1 MTDITNA
8 ATNTSLNAK
17 INEVTGKIPS
27 IINLTT
33 TSAGLTTVQNKI
45 PNVSDLDKKAD
56 YDAKISEMENK
67 YFTTYD
73 YNKFTNNIL
82 FDTKITLK
90 LVNEFNL
97 NRKIKTT
104 TIKI

>member
-8 ATNTSLNAK
+8 ATNASLNAK

-33 TSAGLTTVQNKI
+33 SAGLTTVQNKI
-45 PNVSDLDKKAD
+45 LNVSDLAKKAD

-82 FDTKITLK
+82 LDTKITQK
-90 LVNEFNL
+90 N
-97 NRKIKTT
+97 
-104 TIKI
+104 

>member
-45 PNVSDLDKKAD
+45 PNVSDLVKKAD
-56 YDAKISEMENK
+56 YDAKIQK
-67 YFTTYD
+67 L
-73 YNKFTNNIL
+73 KINIL
-82 FDTKITLK
+82 LIMITISSLIIYY
-90 LVNEFNL
+90 LIQ
-97 NRKIKTT
+97 R
-104 TIKI
+104 

>member
-8 ATNTSLNAK
+8 ATNASLNAK

-33 TSAGLTTVQNKI
+33 SAGLTTVQNKI
-45 PNVSDLDKKAD
+45 PNVSDLVKKAD

-82 FDTKITLK
+82 FDTKITQK
-90 LVNEFNL
+90 S
-97 NRKIKTT
+97 
-104 TIKI
+104 

>member
-8 ATNTSLNAK
+8 ATNASLNAK

-33 TSAGLTTVQNKI
+33 SAGLTTVQNKI
-45 PNVSDLDKKAD
+45 LNVSDLAKKAD

-82 FDTKITLK
+82 FDTKITQK
-90 LVNEFNL
+90 S
-97 NRKIKTT
+97 
-104 TIKI
+104 

>member
-45 PNVSDLDKKAD
+45 PNVSDLVKKAD
-56 YDAKISEMENK
+56 YDAKIQK
-67 YFTTYD
+67 W
-73 YNKFTNNIL
+73 KINIL
-82 FDTKITLK
+82 LLMITISSLIIYY
-90 LVNEFNL
+90 LIQ
-97 NRKIKTT
+97 R
-104 TIKI
+104 

>member
-33 TSAGLTTVQNKI
+33 SAGLTTVQNKI
-45 PNVSDLDKKAD
+45 LNVSDLAKKAD

-82 FDTKITLK
+82 FDTKITQK
-90 LVNEFNL
+90 S
-97 NRKIKTT
+97 
-104 TIKI
+104 

>member
-8 ATNTSLNAK
+8 ATNASLNAK

-33 TSAGLTTVQNKI
+33 SAGLTTVQNKI
-45 PNVSDLDKKAD
+45 LNVSDLAKKAD

>member
-8 ATNTSLNAK
+8 ATNASLNAK

-33 TSAGLTTVQNKI
+33 SAGLTTVQNKI
-45 PNVSDLDKKAD
+45 PNVSDLVKKAD

-82 FDTKITLK
+82 FDTKITQKSL
-90 LVNEFNL
+90 LMNL
-97 NRKIKTT
+97 I
-104 TIKI
+104 

>member
-8 ATNTSLNAK
+8 ATNASLNAK

-33 TSAGLTTVQNKI
+33 SAGLTTVQNKI
-45 PNVSDLDKKAD
+45 LNVSDLAKKAD

-82 FDTKITLK
+82 FDAKITQK
-90 LVNEFNL
+90 S
-97 NRKIKTT
+97 
-104 TIKI
+104 

>member
-1 MTDITNA
+1 MTDSTNIATNA
-8 ATNTSLNAK
+8 SLNGK

-27 IINLTT
+27 IINSA
-33 TSAGLTTVQNKI
+33 TSAGLTTVENKI
-45 PNVSDLDKKAD
+45 PNVCDLVKKAD

-82 FDTKITLK
+82 FDTKITQK
-90 LVNEFNL
+90 S
-97 NRKIKTT
+97 
-104 TIKI
+104 

>member
-8 ATNTSLNAK
+8 ATNASLNAK

-33 TSAGLTTVQNKI
+33 SAGLTTVQNKI
-45 PNVSDLDKKAD
+45 LNVSDLVKKAD

-82 FDTKITLK
+82 FDTKITQK
-90 LVNEFNL
+90 S
-97 NRKIKTT
+97 
-104 TIKI
+104 